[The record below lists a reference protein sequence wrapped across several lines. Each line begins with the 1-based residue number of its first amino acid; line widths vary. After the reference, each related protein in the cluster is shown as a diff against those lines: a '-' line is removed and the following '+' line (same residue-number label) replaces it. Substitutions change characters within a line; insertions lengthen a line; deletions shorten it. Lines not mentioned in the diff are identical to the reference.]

1 MAKKSPQGERTT
13 NNKKIANAVRPGSK
27 VSDIMKEADV
37 DYADVQYA
45 QTDGVIRGDGTTAP
59 VFTITDEGKG
69 LIDNDD

>member
-1 MAKKSPQGERTT
+1 
-13 NNKKIANAVRPGSK
+13 
-27 VSDIMKEADV
+27 MKEADV